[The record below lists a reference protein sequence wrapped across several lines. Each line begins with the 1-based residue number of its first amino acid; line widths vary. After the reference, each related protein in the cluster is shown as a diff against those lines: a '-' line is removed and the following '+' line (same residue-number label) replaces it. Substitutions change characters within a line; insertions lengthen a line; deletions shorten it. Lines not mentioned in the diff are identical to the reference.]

1 MDHPSTTPVARTLPP
16 LILHPFSDP
25 QSPER
30 LSMSARASLILHG
43 LLPPGEA
50 SEEELIRRALDGR
63 YCEVKM
69 LFYLGK
75 DLVRWLDQCM
85 ELVAREPELAGA
97 GLAPQSFAKLL
108 VEDAPEAVS
117 GKLRQWGV
125 TDYHAIFRRALG
137 LHALFRTVPEPEQL
151 GDAFLRQHHLYTD
164 ALFSTW
170 LQSGSHASAGREA
183 FQFEIYASGEYAR
196 LLERE
201 WGGE

>member
-1 MDHPSTTPVARTLPP
+1 MEHPPTTPVLRTLPP

-43 LLPPGEA
+43 LLPAGEA
-50 SEEELIRRALDGR
+50 SEDELIRRALDGR

-75 DLVRWLDQCM
+75 DLLRWLEQCM
-85 ELVAREPELAGA
+85 ELVARDPELAGA
-97 GLAPQSFAKLL
+97 GLEPQSFAELL
-108 VEDAPEAVS
+108 VEDPPEAVS
-117 GKLRQWGV
+117 GKLRGWGV
-125 TDYHAIFRRALG
+125 TDYQAIFRRALG
-137 LHALFRTVPEPEQL
+137 LHTVFRSVPEREGL
-151 GDAFLRQHHLYTD
+151 GDAFIRQHHLYSD

-170 LQSGSHASAGREA
+170 LQSVSHARAGREA
-183 FQFEIYASGEYAR
+183 FHFEIYASGEYAR

-201 WGGE
+201 WEG